1 MSVEHVLYAKNDRN
15 NLQLRRV
22 YKTDE
27 TIPTINEWKMKRYS
41 DSTNLALNKPKQQT

>member
-1 MSVEHVLYAKNDRN
+1 MCYMETNDKND
-15 NLQLRRV
+15 LQLRQV

-41 DSTNLALNKPKQQT
+41 DGTNLAPNKPKAANMAV